1 MCKIYFY
8 LLSEIKKKFFLLFS
22 RSLQWELKTVI
33 ICQEFNEQKREIDTG
48 CIRIF
53 DQSDYQKINFD

>member
-48 CIRIF
+48 YIRIF